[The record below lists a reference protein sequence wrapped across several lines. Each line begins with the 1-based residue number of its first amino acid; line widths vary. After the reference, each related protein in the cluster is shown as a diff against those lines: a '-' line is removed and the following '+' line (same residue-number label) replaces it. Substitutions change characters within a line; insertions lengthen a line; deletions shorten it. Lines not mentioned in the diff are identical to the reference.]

1 MICLF
6 VNYTFSL
13 FFQREMI
20 DYVKFRE
27 LSLNWNALNSYFIK
41 VLTDSRPVHVIDQ
54 LLCPI
59 ELKVSFSFTLMTPK
73 ILSLLKYCR

>member
-1 MICLF
+1 MFKL
-6 VNYTFSL
+6 VVAESGSFSL
-13 FFQREMI
+13 FFFRERTNRNKKRKMI

-41 VLTDSRPVHVIDQ
+41 VLTDNRPGHVIEQ

-59 ELKVSFSFTLMTPK
+59 ELKVSFSFLP
-73 ILSLLKYCR
+73 